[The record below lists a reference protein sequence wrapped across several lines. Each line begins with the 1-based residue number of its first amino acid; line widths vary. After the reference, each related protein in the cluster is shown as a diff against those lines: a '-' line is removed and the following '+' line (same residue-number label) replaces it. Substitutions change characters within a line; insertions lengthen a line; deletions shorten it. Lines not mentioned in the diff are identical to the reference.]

1 MVEKIIIIILSFIVG
16 ILVDR
21 VMHFVEINSL
31 KDQLIDAENT
41 NEAIV
46 KDNADLSRQNDILR
60 RKLWDME
67 HSVENK
73 NIPKFG
79 DWYLE
84 ISDTSTFYSVV
95 EI

>member
-1 MVEKIIIIILSFIVG
+1 MAEKIIIIILSVIVG
-16 ILVDR
+16 ILIDR

-67 HSVENK
+67 HHVEDA

-79 DWYLE
+79 D
-84 ISDTSTFYSVV
+84 
-95 EI
+95 

>member
-79 DWYLE
+79 D
-84 ISDTSTFYSVV
+84 
-95 EI
+95 

>member
-67 HSVENK
+67 HRVEDE

-79 DWYLE
+79 D
-84 ISDTSTFYSVV
+84 
-95 EI
+95 

>member
-1 MVEKIIIIILSFIVG
+1 MVEKIIIIILSVIVG
-16 ILVDR
+16 ILIGR
-21 VMHFVEINSL
+21 LIHFVEIHSL

-67 HSVENK
+67 HRVEDK

-79 DWYLE
+79 D
-84 ISDTSTFYSVV
+84 
-95 EI
+95 

>member
-1 MVEKIIIIILSFIVG
+1 MVEKIIIIILSVIVG
-16 ILVDR
+16 ILIGR
-21 VMHFVEINSL
+21 VIHFVEINSL

-67 HSVENK
+67 HRVEDK

-79 DWYLE
+79 D
-84 ISDTSTFYSVV
+84 
-95 EI
+95 

>member
-21 VMHFVEINSL
+21 VIHFIEINSL

-67 HSVENK
+67 HRVEDK

-79 DWYLE
+79 D
-84 ISDTSTFYSVV
+84 
-95 EI
+95 

>member
-1 MVEKIIIIILSFIVG
+1 MTEKIIIIILSVIVG
-16 ILVDR
+16 ILIDR

-67 HSVENK
+67 HRVEDE

-79 DWYLE
+79 D
-84 ISDTSTFYSVV
+84 
-95 EI
+95 

>member
-67 HSVENK
+67 HRVENK

-79 DWYLE
+79 D
-84 ISDTSTFYSVV
+84 
-95 EI
+95 

>member
-1 MVEKIIIIILSFIVG
+1 MAEKIIIIVLSFIVG

-31 KDQLIDAENT
+31 KDQLVDAENT

-67 HSVENK
+67 HHVEDK

-79 DWYLE
+79 D
-84 ISDTSTFYSVV
+84 
-95 EI
+95 

>member
-1 MVEKIIIIILSFIVG
+1 MVEKIIIIVLSFIVG

-67 HSVENK
+67 HRVEDK

-79 DWYLE
+79 D
-84 ISDTSTFYSVV
+84 
-95 EI
+95 

>member
-1 MVEKIIIIILSFIVG
+1 MVEKIIIIVLSFIIG

-67 HSVENK
+67 HRVEDK

-79 DWYLE
+79 D
-84 ISDTSTFYSVV
+84 
-95 EI
+95 